1 MIIKDSIFDVLKV
14 VSMKLQSR
22 VEQLKEK
29 HLRMEVSISTM
40 NNLQDVI
47 AFKKYSTFHPHKV
60 FKPLWKQGNCYSR
73 CLKINI
79 DSSDIEDCQ
88 IPDNATA
95 KNT

>member
-1 MIIKDSIFDVLKV
+1 MHKIQFCTSCIKSIMIIKDSIFDVLKV

-60 FKPLWKQGNCYSR
+60 FKPL
-73 CLKINI
+73 
-79 DSSDIEDCQ
+79 
-88 IPDNATA
+88 
-95 KNT
+95 